1 MPHWMERRRW
11 LRIGLG
17 CVDGAAVDS
26 SSGVDGA
33 AADSRTLQ
41 TSGAALRRPSLPRY
55 VLERA
60 GQAAIVLWLAYT
72 LTFIAISLLPSNP
85 IEMLAA
91 DEGGVIDAR
100 LVEQM
105 KRYYGYDRGVVERY
119 FIELGHLLGGSLG
132 YSIGTGQTV
141 AQAIGDA
148 ALPTLRLALTASASA
163 LVTAA
168 LIVVTATLAPWRW
181 LRTSAALLPP
191 VFAAAPI
198 FWVSIVVL
206 NVLSFQLQVMS
217 VFPDGSL
224 LSLLVPAM
232 VLGLPLS
239 AAFAQVLLKSIE
251 RVYASDFIDVVR
263 AKGAGA
269 SWVFFRHVL
278 RNAAGPGLTVAGNI
292 LGTLVGGAV
301 VTETV
306 FARAGVG
313 RVLQVAVSQQDVSL
327 VQGFI
332 LINAAAYVLVN
343 LVIDLLYPV
352 LDRRILLTTGA
363 ARG

>member
-1 MPHWMERRRW
+1 MSGDVMR
-11 LRIGLG
+11 GNDAT
-17 CVDGAAVDS
+17 VDSSAAVDS
-26 SSGVDGA
+26 SATVDSSLTGRTSAPA
-33 AADSRTLQ
+33 AH
-41 TSGAALRRPSLPRY
+41 RPSLARY

-72 LTFIAISLLPSNP
+72 ITFAAISLLPSNP

-91 DEGGVIDAR
+91 DEGGVIDPKV
-100 LVEQM
+100 VEQM
-105 KRYYGYDRGVVERY
+105 KLYYGYDRSVLERY
-119 FIELGHLLGGSLG
+119 FIELGHLLKGSLG

-141 AQAIGDA
+141 GQAIGDA
-148 ALPTLRLALTASASA
+148 ALPTLRLALTAFASA
-163 LVTAA
+163 ILIAS
-168 LIVVTATLAPWRW
+168 LIVVTASLARWRW
-181 LRTSAALLPP
+181 LRTSSALLPP

-198 FWVSIVVL
+198 FWVGIVVL
-206 NVLSFQLQVMS
+206 NILSFQLQVMS
-217 VFPDGSL
+217 VFPDGSV
-224 LSLLVPAM
+224 LSLLVPSI

-239 AAFAQVLLKSIE
+239 AAFAQVLLKSIDS
-251 RVYASDFIDVVR
+251 VYASDFIDVVR
-263 AKGAGA
+263 AKGASA

-313 RVLQVAVSQQDVSL
+313 RVLQVAVAQQDVSL

-332 LINAAAYVLVN
+332 LVNAAAYVVVN

-352 LDRRILLTTGA
+352 LDRRILLTSGA